1 MSYEVLSR
9 YQSSRGIA
17 EITRIHNDA
26 DDEISY
32 SVTLNG
38 VELYELGDIRSGF
51 LKFEQVIDALV
62 SKRTIDT

>member
-9 YQSSRGIA
+9 YDSVRGTA
-17 EITRIHNDA
+17 EITRIHNDT

-38 VELYELGDIRSGF
+38 VELYGMGDIRSGF
-51 LKFEQVIDALV
+51 IKFEQIIDALV

>member
-17 EITRIHNDA
+17 EIYRIHNDA

-51 LKFEQVIDALV
+51 LKFEQLIAALV

>member
-17 EITRIHNDA
+17 EIYRIHNDT

-38 VELYELGDIRSGF
+38 IELYELGDIRSGF
-51 LKFEQVIDALV
+51 LKFEQLIEALV